1 MLLQP
6 VHDELLQLEQEE
18 QPEHEELLQLEQEE
32 QPVHEELLQLL
43 QFEEHVGTL
52 EKLERRS
59 PSILSISILI

>member
-1 MLLQP
+1 LLQP

-18 QPEHEELLQLEQEE
+18 QPEQEELLQLEQEE

-43 QFEEHVGTL
+43 QFEEHEGTL

-59 PSILSISILI
+59 PSILRLPLI